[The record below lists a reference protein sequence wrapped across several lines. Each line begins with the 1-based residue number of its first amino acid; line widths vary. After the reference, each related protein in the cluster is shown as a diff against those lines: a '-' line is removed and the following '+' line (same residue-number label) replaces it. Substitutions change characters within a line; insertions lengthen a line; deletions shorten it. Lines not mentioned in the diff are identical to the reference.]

1 MGKPGR
7 LRTPR
12 ATAPHWLQRLVFV
25 AACGLVGVVPL
36 VWSLAGYEVFRGPKR
51 LLAMAIWLVLGGVTL
66 VRAWSREMWRD
77 PWWLAWAGLL
87 MGAAVSMP
95 FSGQPVRV
103 LAALLPVVL
112 VALGWGSLRWL
123 TATHRSTLEV
133 LVVATGIVGAGLA
146 AVFSV
151 PRWRPEGFELFSFLE
166 GRYAWIGTF
175 GNPADVALSLLLP
188 CLLATARALR
198 SPGRR
203 LRWALPAFGMAAT
216 IVATRTVS
224 VVGALAV
231 AGAVLL
237 WEALPRRS
245 RLPGLIIALV
255 VTSAALLA
263 SPMRG
268 RLAEVIQQTRD
279 GGWAWLGSGR
289 TAGFGAGLGM
299 VAARPLIGIGFGLF
313 EAHSFRYQDEDLLAE
328 RSRVLGRE
336 TGFCEAHNDPLQFA
350 AETGLIG
357 LALAAAGLWLAW
369 RAARPVFGELAGAKA
384 LVLAAAVVALAQFP
398 LHQAAIAAQWV
409 VLAVLALP
417 ARPVPPPPPGW
428 RRPLVLLLAITLVAG
443 GWLWLGRQ
451 RHLSVLLRQAQTL
464 DEVLRAGKVPQDR
477 VPGLARAALANLER
491 AAWCAPFDWRAAVL
505 MGDLAMLAGDPS
517 RAGELFGSALR
528 LAERPET
535 RFNAGMV
542 MLTLG
547 DEPRGLE
554 HLERAVRLNPSI
566 FSRIDDPE
574 VAAAVRRRL
583 EVSGYAARHPWVFA
597 PSP

>member
-12 ATAPHWLQRLVFV
+12 ATAPHWLQRLVFA
-25 AACGLVGVVPL
+25 AACGLVVAVPL

-51 LLAMAIWLVLGGVTL
+51 LLAMAFWLVLAGATL
-66 VRAWSREMWRD
+66 LRGWSREAWRD

-87 MGAAVSMP
+87 MGAAASMP
-95 FSGQPVRV
+95 LSGQPLRV

-112 VALGWGSLRWL
+112 VGLGWGALRWL
-123 TATHRSTLEV
+123 AAEQRRALEV

-151 PRWRPEGFELFSFLE
+151 PRWRPEGFELFSYLK

-188 CLLATARALR
+188 CLLATARALD

-203 LRWALPAFGMAAT
+203 LRWALPAFGMATA

-231 AGAVLL
+231 GGAVLL
-237 WEALPRRS
+237 WGALPRRS
-245 RLPGLIIALV
+245 RLPGLAVALV
-255 VTSAALLA
+255 VTLAAMLA
-263 SPMRG
+263 SPMRA
-268 RLAEVIQQTRD
+268 RLGEVMQQARHN
-279 GGWAWLGSGR
+279 GWEWLGSGR
-289 TAGFGAGLGM
+289 TAGFGAALGM
-299 VAARPLIGIGFGLF
+299 VAARPLIGVGFGLF
-313 EAHSFRYQDEDLLAE
+313 EAHSFHYQDEDLLAE
-328 RSRVLGRE
+328 RSRVLGLE
-336 TGFCEAHNDPLQFA
+336 TGFGEAHNDPLQHA
-350 AETGLIG
+350 AETGLVG
-357 LALAAAGLWLAW
+357 FALAAAGLWLAW
-369 RAARPVFGELAGAKA
+369 RRSRPVSGELAGTRA
-384 LVLAAAVVALAQFP
+384 LVLAAAVVSLAQFP

-409 VLAVLALP
+409 VLAALAVP
-417 ARPVPPPPPGW
+417 ARLVPPPPHGW
-428 RRPLVLLLAITLVAG
+428 RRPLALLLAVTLVAG
-443 GWLWLGRQ
+443 GWLWLARL

-464 DEVLRAGKVPQDR
+464 DEVLRAGQAPQDR

-517 RAGELFGSALR
+517 RAAELFGRALA

-542 MLTLG
+542 SLTLG
-547 DEPRGLE
+547 DEARGLE
-554 HLERAVRLNPSI
+554 HLERAVRLNPSV
-566 FSRIDDPE
+566 FASIDDPR
-574 VAAAVRRRL
+574 VAQAVRQRL
-583 EVSGYAARHPWVFA
+583 EASGYAARHPWVFE
-597 PSP
+597 PGP